1 MCALVHKLALTLS
14 ITVNDKSIDI
24 SPTALKPID
33 AANPGRP
40 MSQNIVTEKVLKDG
54 GDCMYDSNNEVFKA
68 HVIKLR
74 PEERPKIIIRN
85 PINNL

>member
-1 MCALVHKLALTLS
+1 MLLTLS

-40 MSQNIVTEKVLKDG
+40 MSQNIVTEKVLKNER
-54 GDCMYDSNNEVFKA
+54 DS
-68 HVIKLR
+68 ITL
-74 PEERPKIIIRN
+74 
-85 PINNL
+85 L